1 MKPKF
6 LLMIMILMCSFLACG
21 NQTPHR
27 VEELAISVLC
37 DFPAFSGE
45 NLCQWVEITN
55 VIVEDTSISAS
66 QSEEKTKKW
75 CIELKFI
82 DFTGERGFAC
92 VWLVGPSEEGEYKLT
107 RGPLFD
113 MNCVG
118 SR

>member
-1 MKPKF
+1 MKPKL
-6 LLMIMILMCSFLACG
+6 LLMIMILMCSSQACG

-27 VEELAISVLC
+27 VEELAISALC

-66 QSEEKTKKW
+66 QSEEKSKKW

-82 DFTGERGFAC
+82 DFTGNKVRTDGFIH
-92 VWLVGPSEEGEYKLT
+92 
-107 RGPLFD
+107 RRFD
-113 MNCVG
+113 SSGIFDGCFIII
-118 SR
+118 